1 MSYIIQ
7 DVDIDYLK
15 GYVDDPA
22 VKNLFDEYRS
32 WCDSCP
38 QIHDHKCSGE
48 DAEKCRKKKHD
59 LLMKIYEIMD
69 KRTFCVVTN
78 SQYKVVR
85 HIMQVTDNASDNLPL
100 LKKEY
105 YEIYAVLDGD
115 EFHFF
120 TGLQNAQ
127 NFACDFNFNA

>member
-7 DVDIDYLK
+7 DVNVDYLK
-15 GYVDDPA
+15 GYVNDP
-22 VKNLFDEYRS
+22 VTRNLFDEYKSR
-32 WCDSCP
+32 CDSCS

-69 KRTFCVVTN
+69 KRIFCVVTN

-85 HIMQVTDNASDNLPL
+85 HIMQVTDNAPDDLQL
-100 LKKEY
+100 LKQEY

-120 TGLQNAQ
+120 TGLQKAQ

>member
-1 MSYIIQ
+1 M
-7 DVDIDYLK
+7 LK
-15 GYVDDPA
+15 
-22 VKNLFDEYRS
+22 
-32 WCDSCP
+32 
-38 QIHDHKCSGE
+38 
-48 DAEKCRKKKHD
+48 KCRKKKHD
-59 LLMKIYEIMD
+59 LLMKIYEIMN
-69 KRTFCVVTN
+69 KITFCVVTN

-100 LKKEY
+100 LKQEY

>member
-1 MSYIIQ
+1 MSYIVQ

-15 GYVDDPA
+15 GYVNDPA
-22 VKNLFDEYRS
+22 VKNLFNEYRS
-32 WCDSCP
+32 WCDSCSKAY
-38 QIHDHKCSGE
+38 DFTCSGA
-48 DAEKCRKKKHD
+48 DAEKCHKKKHD

-69 KRTFCVVTN
+69 KRKFCVVTN

-85 HIMQVTDNASDNLPL
+85 HIMQVTYNASDDLEF
-100 LKKEY
+100 LKQEY
-105 YEIYAVLDGD
+105 YTIYDELDGD

-127 NFACDFNFNA
+127 NFAVDFNFNE